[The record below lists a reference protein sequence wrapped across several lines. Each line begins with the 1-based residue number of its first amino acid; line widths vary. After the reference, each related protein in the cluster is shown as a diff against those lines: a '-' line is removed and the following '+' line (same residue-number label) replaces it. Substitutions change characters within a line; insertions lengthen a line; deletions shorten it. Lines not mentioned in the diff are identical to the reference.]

1 MKESSLNIA
10 IVIFH
15 YFFGGFEP
23 PMYCIFE
30 TEMQTQKDGMNGSL
44 TPKLKQRE
52 IAMAVSGV
60 NQKSLP
66 GPAGSA

>member
-1 MKESSLNIA
+1 
-10 IVIFH
+10 
-15 YFFGGFEP
+15 
-23 PMYCIFE
+23 MYCIFE
-30 TEMQTQKDGMNGSL
+30 TLNDCMNGSL

-52 IAMAVSGV
+52 IGTVVSGV